1 MTAVSVHACAYI
13 PNYVMLRSGGSFGIG
28 YGPIVT
34 ATKPMTIDEIKKSK
48 IANTWRDDFCIF
60 TTTVNDW

>member
-1 MTAVSVHACAYI
+1 
-13 PNYVMLRSGGSFGIG
+13 MLRSGGSFGIG

-48 IANTWRDDFCIF
+48 ICDSRRDDICIF
-60 TTTVNDW
+60 ALTINDWKV